1 MSLSRI
7 LSNDGAANR
16 QLGRLV
22 IAWGQHASLRRSATI
37 LEADVFN
44 HSGVMIALALSWLI
58 STLSGPA
65 ILQDQPS
72 LCRDWRACQQVA
84 LDAAARH
91 DYETFHDLA
100 WRAVQL
106 GPRQDPALMFM
117 LARAQCLSGRP
128 HDALVMLQRI
138 AKSGVAA
145 EAITS
150 DDFKRTRDLP
160 EWPEVRALI
169 EGTPPPAPTAKPA
182 GSTAPP
188 ATVEPAPPSHPAP
201 APSAALEPTVQK
213 PAAIDQSVRLTGSF
227 AAGGLAYDIVSHRF
241 VVGDKRGRKLMV
253 VSDGAD
259 HPVDLVRAESA
270 GFHDIRAVEIDER
283 RGDLWVASASGD
295 EWTLH
300 RMQLVSGRPLKSF
313 NASSA
318 DHPPLNLT
326 DLAVTPGGTVLAIDS
341 ASGRLLMLRPNA
353 PGLEPVVQLKV
364 EGATSVTATSDED
377 IVFVAYE
384 AGIVR
389 VDRRTK
395 AVSKVM
401 ASPGIQFGRIE
412 RLRWHKNK
420 LIAVQVAD
428 DGTRRVV
435 RFDLNR
441 AGRSITAAT
450 ELDAKIPAAAGPT
463 FATVAGDE
471 LSYLV
476 VENEGSSTEFT
487 IRRMRLP

>member
-1 MSLSRI
+1 
-7 LSNDGAANR
+7 
-16 QLGRLV
+16 
-22 IAWGQHASLRRSATI
+22 
-37 LEADVFN
+37 
-44 HSGVMIALALSWLI
+44 MIALALGWLI
-58 STLSGPA
+58 SILSGPA
-65 ILQDQPS
+65 TLQDQPP
-72 LCRDWRACQQVA
+72 LCRDWRQCQQLA
-84 LDAAARH
+84 LDAAGRS

-100 WRAVQL
+100 WRTVQL

-145 EAITS
+145 EAVTS

-169 EGTPPPAPTAKPA
+169 EGTPPPPPVPKPA
-182 GSTAPP
+182 VPTSSPRAAVAAPSPSNPPP
-188 ATVEPAPPSHPAP
+188 APLVSPAP
-201 APSAALEPTVQK
+201 APSAPPAPVATK
-213 PAAIDQSVRLTGSF
+213 PATIDQSIRLSGSF

-241 VVGDKRGRKLMV
+241 VVGDKSGRKLMV

-313 NASSA
+313 NAPA
-318 DHPPLNLT
+318 DGLPLNLT
-326 DLAVTPGGTVLAIDS
+326 DLAVTPGGTVLAIDN
-341 ASGRLLMLRPNA
+341 ASGRLLMLKPNA
-353 PGLEPVVQLKV
+353 PGLEPAVQLKV
-364 EGATSVTATSDED
+364 DGATSVTATSDED
-377 IVFVAYE
+377 IVFVAHE

-395 AVSKVM
+395 TVSRVA

-412 RLRWHKNK
+412 RLRWHRNG
-420 LIAVQVAD
+420 LIAVQVTD

-441 AGRSITAAT
+441 SGRSITAAT
-450 ELDAKIPAAAGPT
+450 ELDAQIPAAAGPT

-476 VENEGSSTEFT
+476 VENDGSSAQFT